1 MIMEYKVSALKYRPD
16 EFDKVIGQN
25 HVTDTLKN
33 SIKENKIPSAILFCG
48 PKGVGKTTCAR
59 IYAKEINK
67 DSIELEK
74 YDHAFNI
81 FELDAASNR
90 KIDDIRDLLEKV
102 KIPPQ
107 IGKYKVYIIDEVH
120 MLTKE
125 AENAFL
131 KTLEEPPSHIVF
143 ILATTEKNKI
153 LPTILSRCQIY
164 DFKKISDQDS
174 KNYIE
179 EIIKS
184 EGYKYEPKAISII
197 AKKAFGS
204 LRDSLTIL
212 DRVINYTN
220 GNITLEMTS
229 QILNVLDTDTY
240 LKFSELILKS
250 NINEA
255 ITFFNDLSD
264 KGFGEKDF
272 LEGLAQH
279 FRDLVVAKAFNSS
292 NLNDEDYE
300 FEKVLTQSNL
310 IGQNLLIEIIEI
322 IESSII
328 NLTNFENKKLV
339 VEILLMKICNKNK
352 SQNSLVSKKKNKILN
367 TELSK
372 SSEKKLFYENS
383 QEGEKKFSKIKS
395 TESTTKK
402 GIDDIKNIS
411 ALSISSLKLKKLAKE
426 EKDFIEAEKKKSTDE
441 FDMNDLKN
449 MIDLY
454 SKKINEMGKKSL
466 SSIILINDPTIEKNS
481 ITFTLPSKASL
492 NEFEIEKEN
501 FTKFLRTELNNYE
514 IKILS
519 KIEEKKNQEY
529 YSSPTEKLAKLVE
542 INPLVGKFKDDLK
555 LDL

>member
-1 MIMEYKVSALKYRPD
+1 MIMEYKVSALKYRPN

-25 HVTDTLKN
+25 HITDTLKN

-67 DSIELEK
+67 NSIELEK

-164 DFKKISDQDS
+164 DFKKISDQDTI
-174 KNYIE
+174 KYLE

-255 ITFFNDLSD
+255 IICFNELSD

-279 FRDLVVAKAFNSS
+279 FRDLVIAKVFDSS
-292 NLNDEDYE
+292 NLNDKNYE

-339 VEILLMKICNKNK
+339 VEILLMKISNKNK
-352 SQNSLVSKKKNKILN
+352 SQNSLVPKKKNKILN

-372 SSEKKLFYENS
+372 SSEKKFFDENS
-383 QEGEKKFSKIKS
+383 QEEKKFSKIKPP
-395 TESTTKK
+395 ESTNKK
-402 GIDDIKNIS
+402 DVDDLKNIS

-426 EKDFIEAEKKKSTDE
+426 EKDYIEAEKKKSTDE

-449 MIDLY
+449 KIDLY

-481 ITFTLPSKASL
+481 ITFILPSKASL
-492 NEFEIEKEN
+492 NEFEIEKEH

-529 YSSPTEKLAKLVE
+529 YSSPTEKLAKMVE